1 MSNYVV
7 SFSYAT
13 RYFIEYMK
21 TFTNYRAISSSELE
35 SIDTIDELLVV
46 QNANW
51 VPEDIIRKTKKLRVV
66 NTEQLCFLDVEKRF
80 VNELKA
86 ISGRVGYSVEVIDYA
101 RANMDI
107 LKKHGIVCTL
117 HPYDSPPEEKAYL
130 QKIVA
135 NREKLY
141 DIGFVGYVNPRRK
154 YVLDKLSEKG
164 YKVLITQT
172 FGNERDS
179 LLANCKSL
187 INIHCEEYFDIFES
201 IRCNRWLSVGQTVI
215 SEKSRDCPDF
225 EFLKQFSYA
234 DLCALEMRF

>member
-1 MSNYVV
+1 MSNYIV
-7 SFSYAT
+7 SFSFVT
-13 RYFIEYMK
+13 KYFIEYMK
-21 TFTNYRAISSSELE
+21 TFTNYCVISSSELE

-51 VPEDIIRKTKKLRVV
+51 VPEDILKKTKKLRVV
-66 NTEQLCFLDVEKRF
+66 NTEQLCLLDVENRV

-86 ISGRVGYSVEVIDYA
+86 ISGRIGYRVEVIDYA
-101 RANMDI
+101 RTNIDI

-130 QKIVA
+130 QNLVA
-135 NREKLY
+135 NREKFY
-141 DIGFVGYVNPRRK
+141 DIGFVGYINPRRK
-154 YVLDKLSEKG
+154 HVLDKLSEKG
-164 YKVLITQT
+164 YKVFITQT

-201 IRCNRWLSVGQTVI
+201 IRCNRWLSAGQTVI
-215 SEKSRDCPDF
+215 SEKSRDCPDS

-234 DLCALEMRF
+234 DLCALDM